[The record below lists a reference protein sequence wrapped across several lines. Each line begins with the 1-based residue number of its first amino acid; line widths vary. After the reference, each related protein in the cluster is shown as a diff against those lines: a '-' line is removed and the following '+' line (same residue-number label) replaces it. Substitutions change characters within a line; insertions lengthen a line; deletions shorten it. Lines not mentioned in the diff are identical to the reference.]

1 LNPRKF
7 KWAAGGGGLDPPGGQ
22 RGGSKGGRPDPQGG
36 QMGGWG
42 VDIFL

>member
-1 LNPRKF
+1 M
-7 KWAAGGGGLDPPGGQ
+7 
-22 RGGSKGGRPDPQGG
+22 GGSKGGRPDPQGG